1 MRFRKR
7 VLIIG
12 ISLLLMI
19 SVSSCDQTSKKSEI
33 NDGKYTLKV
42 SEKENAGAIVPAI
55 TISDGTFTFSYDPL
69 SSYLSYGEYDIQ
81 DDRLIL
87 TTVDEKNQYTF
98 QINGKSLFFIE
109 EESSDV
115 KLLDANLGI
124 QVVDRAEFVYKN

>member
-1 MRFRKR
+1 MRFRKI

-12 ISLLLMI
+12 ISLILMI
-19 SVSSCDQTSKKSEI
+19 SVSSCGHTSKESEL

-42 SEKENAGAIVPAI
+42 SEQENTGAIFPAI

-69 SSYLSYGEYDIQ
+69 SSYLSYGEYYIQ
-81 DDRLIL
+81 DDKLIL
-87 TTVDEKNQYTF
+87 TTVDEKYQYTF
-98 QINGKSLFFIE
+98 HINGKSLFFIE

-124 QVVDRAEFVYKN
+124 QVLDRDEFVFVN

>member
-1 MRFRKR
+1 MRFRKI

-19 SVSSCDQTSKKSEI
+19 SVSSCDQTSKKTEI

-42 SEKENAGAIVPAI
+42 SEKENVGAIVPAI
-55 TISDGTFTFSYDPL
+55 TISDGTFTFSYDSL

-87 TTVDEKNQYTF
+87 TTEDEKYQYTF

-124 QVVDRAEFVYKN
+124 QVVDRAEFVFVN